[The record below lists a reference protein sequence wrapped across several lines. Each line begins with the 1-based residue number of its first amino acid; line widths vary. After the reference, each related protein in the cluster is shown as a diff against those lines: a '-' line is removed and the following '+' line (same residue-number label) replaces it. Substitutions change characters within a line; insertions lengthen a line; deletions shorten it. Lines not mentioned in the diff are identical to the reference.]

1 MPDQNQ
7 TAQKILM
14 LATSYVLMEESNNE
28 LYHQSDIEDLTWVV
42 ISNEIYE
49 TSLLYMIAFAGF
61 TNAHIGLSHVLHT
74 AWQYWV
80 PLGHCFC

>member
-14 LATSYVLMEESNNE
+14 LAISYVLMEESNNE
-28 LYHQSDIEDLTWVV
+28 VYHQSDIEDLTRVV

-49 TSLLYMIAFAGF
+49 TSLC
-61 TNAHIGLSHVLHT
+61 T
-74 AWQYWV
+74 
-80 PLGHCFC
+80 